1 MRTPAI
7 VLSVHR
13 IDATDETERWRYRCP
28 ECGSTDWRANNG
40 AFGCRRCGETLSGLE
55 DTASGEV
62 IPRERIEFVGPESS
76 WKAPYAS
83 GRKRG
88 D

>member
-1 MRTPAI
+1 M
-7 VLSVHR
+7 
-13 IDATDETERWRYRCP
+13 TDDTH
-28 ECGSTDWRANNG
+28 T
-40 AFGCRRCGETLSGLE
+40 CRRCGETLSGLE